1 MCEKDIS
8 SIKNARIAL
17 PNTNLRTR
25 KEHMV
30 NLFSSLYRELRKGF
44 AKVSLSLVSPQ
55 SHKAWSL

>member
-8 SIKNARIAL
+8 SNKNARIAL

-30 NLFSSLYRELRKGF
+30 NLFR
-44 AKVSLSLVSPQ
+44 
-55 SHKAWSL
+55 